1 MKKLKFLG
9 VFAII
14 LLCSGC
20 MKYSVGMTIDENK
33 NVNFE
38 LIYALDKEVWGDM
51 LDESEITE
59 TDDEMIESGYDV
71 KPYTNGNWIGS
82 IYTKNMG
89 NLDDISTTDVINVD
103 LSNIFDTDENTEET
117 KYYFQKIVDG
127 KKTTYVA
134 SFSIDATEDDD
145 SDDSDDNEE
154 EMDMSA
160 FTSSMELTYSVTL
173 PVKADSNNAT
183 TVSEDGKTLTW
194 NLEYGKVTNINYQ
207 FSFGSNDVTNNN
219 ASTNNSNNSNNTT
232 LYIVIGCAGAVVIG
246 TVAVLLINNKKK
258 KNVTTL

>member
-1 MKKLKFLG
+1 MKKFKFLSI
-9 VFAII
+9 FAII

-20 MKYSVGMTIDENK
+20 MKYSVGMFIGSDK

-38 LIYALDKEVWGDM
+38 LIYALDKEMWGDM
-51 LDESEITE
+51 LDQDEIKE
-59 TDDEMIESGYDV
+59 TDNEMEKDGYTV
-71 KPYTNGNWIGS
+71 KPYTEGKWIGS
-82 IYTKNMG
+82 VYTKNMG
-89 NLDDISTTDVINVD
+89 KLDDISTTDVINVN
-103 LSNIFDTDENTEET
+103 LSNIFDEDENEEET

-134 SFSIDATEDDD
+134 SFTIDASDGEAEDD
-145 SDDSDDNEE
+145 EE
-154 EMDMSA
+154 EMDMSS
-160 FTSSMELTYSVTL
+160 FTDSMELTYTVTL

-207 FSFGSNDVTNNN
+207 FSFGSNDVANNN
-219 ASTNNSNNSNNTT
+219 ASNSNNT

-246 TVAVLLINNKKK
+246 TVVVLLINNKKK

>member
-1 MKKLKFLG
+1 MKKFKFLG
-9 VFAII
+9 IFAII

-20 MKYSVGMTIDENK
+20 MKYSIGMNIDSDK

-38 LIYALDKEVWGDM
+38 LIYALGKEMWGDM
-51 LDESEITE
+51 LDQDEIKE
-59 TDDEMIESGYDV
+59 TDNEMEKDGYTV
-71 KPYTNGNWIGS
+71 KPYTNGKWIGS
-82 IYTKNMG
+82 VYTKNMG

-134 SFSIDATEDDD
+134 SFSIDATDDETSEDEDF
-145 SDDSDDNEE
+145 
-154 EMDMSA
+154 DMSSL
-160 FTSSMELTYSVTL
+160 TSSMELTYTVTL

-207 FSFGSNDVTNNN
+207 FTLGSNSTSSNN
-219 ASTNNSNNSNNTT
+219 STNSTNSNNTT
-232 LYIVIGCAGAVVIG
+232 LYIILGCAGAVVIG